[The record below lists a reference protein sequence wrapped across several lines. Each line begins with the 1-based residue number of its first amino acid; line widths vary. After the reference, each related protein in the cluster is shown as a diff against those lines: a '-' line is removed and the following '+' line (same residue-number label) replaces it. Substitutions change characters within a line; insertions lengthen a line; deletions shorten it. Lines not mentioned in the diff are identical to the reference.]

1 MKKNIDP
8 TRFDLLKAGA
18 QYLAGWG
25 LEKSSRLWAIEEA
38 IYWFASQYHSGQWT
52 NLYSVLSTSDFK
64 PSILANEIEDEIAQE
79 IFDHYERVFWVS

>member
-1 MKKNIDP
+1 MKQINDP

-38 IYWFASQYHSGQWT
+38 IYWFASQYHSGQWS
-52 NLYSVLSTSDFK
+52 NLFSILSTSDFK

-79 IFDHYERVFWVS
+79 IYDHYERFFLAS

>member
-1 MKKNIDP
+1 MKQINDP

-38 IYWFASQYHSGQWT
+38 IYWFARQY
-52 NLYSVLSTSDFK
+52 
-64 PSILANEIEDEIAQE
+64 
-79 IFDHYERVFWVS
+79 

>member
-1 MKKNIDP
+1 MKQNNDP
-8 TRFDLLKAGA
+8 TRFDLLKTGA

-38 IYWFASQYHSGQWT
+38 IYWFARQYHSGQWS

-79 IFDHYERVFWVS
+79 IFDHYERMFS